1 MKKGDKSHKPW
12 KQPHKGR
19 GWKHHE
25 KREYERKAYV
35 AAHKDVESDKDEV
48 DVPARD
54 DQGDDSSDSA
64 MSEAG
69 CYFAR
74 GNEDEDPEPETKEDV
89 ELVVFTA
96 YTADDET
103 IDEEDIAYL
112 AQTEAAGFVAWNK
125 AFAKGKSKGK
135 GKGKGKF
142 KRTFRYSHYS
152 NGGRPP
158 NRKTLEER
166 KEALKK
172 LKAKTKCKTCGA
184 VGHWAGDQECP
195 KKTRFGGLALSL
207 PTTDVPMQPD
217 VPPEDDQSIYEE
229 QPPCPCADCLNGK
242 QPRKVAHDMT
252 DEYVMDLHKKH
263 HISYWYEDD
272 SSGNDPEQAHQSGE
286 PPEREDVEYHLTA
299 IEQPTQFVSYVA
311 TIVEDDE
318 AEIPG
323 GDTVLKYGPHKG
335 DTYAEVLKKNPEFLE
350 IAMKR
355 LSGKTIPKHI

>member
-1 MKKGDKSHKPW
+1 MSQLIETLNPIRTKLTYPPGTIKMMTVQIVQCQKL
-12 KQPHKGR
+12 
-19 GWKHHE
+19 
-25 KREYERKAYV
+25 
-35 AAHKDVESDKDEV
+35 DVT
-48 DVPARD
+48 
-54 DQGDDSSDSA
+54 
-64 MSEAG
+64 
-69 CYFAR
+69 FAR
-74 GNEDEDPEPETKEDV
+74 GNEDEDPEPETKEEV

-96 YTADDET
+96 YTADDEA

-217 VPPEDDQSIYEE
+217 VPPEDDQSIQEE
-229 QPPCPCADCLNGK
+229 
-242 QPRKVAHDMT
+242 RTDMS
-252 DEYVMDLHKKH
+252 V
-263 HISYWYEDD
+263 
-272 SSGNDPEQAHQSGE
+272 
-286 PPEREDVEYHLTA
+286 R
-299 IEQPTQFVSYVA
+299 
-311 TIVEDDE
+311 
-318 AEIPG
+318 
-323 GDTVLKYGPHKG
+323 
-335 DTYAEVLKKNPEFLE
+335 
-350 IAMKR
+350 
-355 LSGKTIPKHI
+355 